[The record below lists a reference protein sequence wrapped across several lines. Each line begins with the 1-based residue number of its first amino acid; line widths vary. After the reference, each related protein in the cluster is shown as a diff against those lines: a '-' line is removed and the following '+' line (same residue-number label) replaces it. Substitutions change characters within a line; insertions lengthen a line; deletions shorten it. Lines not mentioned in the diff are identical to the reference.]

1 MFRLN
6 RLTDYAVVVMAQ
18 MSQPGAKLRTAPQIA
33 QDTGVPLPT
42 VAKLLNCLTREQLVT
57 SSRGASGGYRLT
69 RTAEE
74 ITVAEIIQAMNGPI
88 ALTACVD
95 GNSGCCEVESF
106 CPIRGNW
113 DKVNHAIRHALGSV
127 TLADMAQPMFAFE
140 PMPIPENEGVEAS
153 KSP

>member
-18 MSQPGAKLRTAPQIA
+18 LAQLGAELRTAPQIA

-42 VAKLLNCLTREQLVT
+42 VAKLLNCLAREQLVT

-69 RTAEE
+69 RPAEQ

-95 GNSGCCEVESF
+95 GNSGCCEVESS
-106 CPIRGNW
+106 CPMRGNW
-113 DKVNHAIRHALGSV
+113 DKVNLAIREALGSV
-127 TLADMAQPMFAFE
+127 TLTDMAQPMFSFGPLSE
-140 PMPIPENEGVEAS
+140 LEDQSVGEI
-153 KSP
+153 KSA

>member
-6 RLTDYAVVVMAQ
+6 RLTDYAVVVMAK
-18 MSQPGAKLRTAPQIA
+18 MAHPGAELRTAPQIA

-42 VAKLLNCLTREQLVT
+42 VAKLLNSLARENLVT

-69 RTAEE
+69 RTPEE

-106 CPIRGNW
+106 CPMRGNW
-113 DKVNHAIRHALGSV
+113 DKVNDAIRQALGSV
-127 TLADMAQPMFAFE
+127 SLADMAQPVFAFD
-140 PMPIPENEGVEAS
+140 PPPQLKDPPDFDG
-153 KSP
+153 KPL